1 MSKISKIITLI
12 CLITVFVIPSCSLY
26 HLQTP
31 ETLPQGKVSGGI
43 GITGVVVG
51 EDGDDEGFFGFPGFW
66 VRTGVAP
73 NTDVGIHSWG
83 LGMKMDVKHGL
94 NEYLALGGGGAVA
107 FIYGIAY
114 NLEGSLYL
122 GIPIGSIYPYGVVRY
137 NLFGFTLEAEEEDV
151 SITRIGTGLSTVGGL
166 QIKLGSMLSTYIEGG
181 VMIPLGE
188 EEGDAQPMFGL
199 GISIGH

>member
-1 MSKISKIITLI
+1 MFKISKIFTLVFLTI
-12 CLITVFVIPSCSLY
+12 VFVIPSCSLY

-43 GITGVVVG
+43 GITGVVIDG
-51 EDGDDEGFFGFPGFW
+51 ENDGDNFIGLPGLW
-66 VRTGVAP
+66 VRAGVAP
-73 NTDVGIHSWG
+73 NTDVGVHTWL
-83 LGMKMDVKHGL
+83 LGMKMDVKHGF
-94 NEYLALGGGGAVA
+94 NEYIALGGGGAVA
-107 FIYGIAY
+107 FLGGIAY

-137 NLFGFTLEAEEEDV
+137 NLFGFSAEAEEEDV
-151 SITRIGTGLSTVGGL
+151 DITEIGTGLSTVGGL

>member
-1 MSKISKIITLI
+1 MEVYMFKISKIFTLI
-12 CLITVFVIPSCSLY
+12 FLTIVFVIPSCSMY

-31 ETLPQGKVSGGI
+31 ETLPEGKVSGGI
-43 GITGVVVG
+43 GIAGVVVD
-51 EDGDDEGFFGFPGFW
+51 EDHFFGFPGFW
-66 VRTGVAP
+66 VRAGVSP
-73 NTDVGIHSWG
+73 NTDIGIHSWG

-137 NLFGFTLEAEEEDV
+137 NLLGFTAEAEEEDV
-151 SITRIGTGLSTVGGL
+151 SITEIGTGLSTIGGL

-181 VMIPLGE
+181 AMFPLGDDG
-188 EEGDAQPMFGL
+188 GDPQPMFGL